1 MKETI
6 TLNTQE
12 QKRVMVLN
20 RLFVGQLTAT
30 EAAVLLNRSERQVR
44 RLCAAYRKE
53 GAAALA
59 HGNRGRKPVQA
70 ISEEVRRQVIELAST
85 TSAGC
90 NYQHLRDL
98 LAERDGIEISRRSVR
113 RMLLAAGIA
122 SPNKQRRRQY
132 RRRRD
137 RYAQEGMHVQIDG
150 SRHAWLGDRCPWLT
164 LLAAIDDATGKRVA
178 AVFREEEDAAGYF
191 VLVRQML
198 ELHGR
203 PLALYHDRH
212 CIFQQTSKATEA
224 DTLEEQLA
232 GKQDP
237 TQFGRLLEELEITS
251 IAARSPQAKGRVERL
266 FGTLQERL
274 VVQLRLA
281 DAHTLE
287 QANQVLASYVPRFNA
302 QFAVAP
308 TQEGSAYRPL
318 PETLQAD
325 ELFCFKYP
333 RIVAADN
340 TISFAKQRLQ
350 LLPDAQ
356 RRSYAKARVQVHEH
370 FDGHLSVH
378 YAGRCVAT
386 TAAPLETPKAR
397 TRSGPRG
404 GTEASLRSQTPS
416 SAVVLLTQASTPE
429 LGESEVCQ
437 TGQSTAAGRPAVT
450 PPRRKPWRTPKRT
463 KSQDNNRGPNEC
475 AYDET

>member
-1 MKETI
+1 MKETL

-20 RLFVGQLTAT
+20 RLLVGQLTAA
-30 EAAVLLNRSERQVR
+30 EAAVLLDLSERQVR

-59 HGNRGRKPVQA
+59 HGNRGRKPIQS
-70 ISEEVRRQVIELAST
+70 ISEEVRQQVVELAST
-85 TSAGC
+85 TYAGC

-98 LAERDGIEISRRSVR
+98 LAERDGIELSRTSVR
-113 RMLLAAGIA
+113 RILLAAGIGT
-122 SPNKQRRRQY
+122 PRKQRRRQH
-132 RRRRD
+132 RRRRV
-137 RYAQEGMHVQIDG
+137 RYAQEGMLVQIDG
-150 SRHAWLGDRCPWLT
+150 SRHAWLGDRGPWLC
-164 LLAAIDDATGKRVA
+164 LIAAIDDATGTLA
-178 AVFREEEDAAGYF
+178 AAIFREEEDAAGYF
-191 VLVRQML
+191 LLVQQML
-198 ELHGR
+198 EQHGR

-212 CIFQQTSKATEA
+212 SIFQQNSKATEA

-237 TQFGRLLEELEITS
+237 TQFGRLLEALEITS

-281 DAHTLE
+281 EVSTLE
-287 QANQVLASYVPRFNA
+287 QANQVLTSYVPRFNA
-302 QFAVAP
+302 QFAVAAA
-308 TQEGSAYRPL
+308 QEGSAYRPL
-318 PETLQAD
+318 QETLQIAD
-325 ELFCFKYP
+325 LFCFTYQ

-378 YAGRCVAT
+378 YSGRCVAT
-386 TAAPLETPKAR
+386 TEAPLETSKMR

-404 GTEASLRSQTPS
+404 RTDVSTTSQTPS
-416 SAVVLLTQASTPE
+416 SAVVLLTQASTAE
-429 LGESEVCQ
+429 LGESGACQ
-437 TGQSTAAGRPAVT
+437 VDPSTASGRPAAT
-450 PPRRKPWRTPKRT
+450 HPWRKPFVKPKRT
-463 KSQDNNRGPNEC
+463 KSLD
-475 AYDET
+475 T

>member
-20 RLFVGQLTAT
+20 RLLVGQLTAA
-30 EAAVLLNRSERQVR
+30 EAAVLLKLSERQVR
-44 RLCAAYRKE
+44 RLCAAYQKE

-70 ISEEVRRQVIELAST
+70 ISEEVRHQVIELAST
-85 TSAGC
+85 TYAGC

-98 LAERDGIEISRRSVR
+98 LAEREGIELSRTSVR
-113 RMLLAAGIA
+113 RILLAAGIH
-122 SPNKQRRRQY
+122 SPRKQRRRQH
-132 RRRRD
+132 RRRRA
-137 RYAQEGMHVQIDG
+137 RYAQEGMLVQIDG
-150 SRHAWLGDRCPWLT
+150 SQHAWLGDRGPWLC
-164 LLAAIDDATGKRVA
+164 LIAAIDDATGKLAA

-191 VLVRQML
+191 LLVQQML
-198 ELHGR
+198 EQYGR

-212 CIFQQTSKATEA
+212 GIFAQTSKATEA

-274 VVQLRLA
+274 VVQLRLCEA
-281 DAHTLE
+281 RTLE
-287 QANQVLASYVPRFNA
+287 QANQVLASHVPRFNA

-308 TQEGSAYRPL
+308 TQQGSAYRPL

-340 TISFAKQRLQ
+340 TVSFAKQRLQ

-356 RRSYAKARVQVHEH
+356 RRSYARARVLVHEH

-378 YAGRCVAT
+378 VAGRCVAT
-386 TAAPLETPKAR
+386 TEAPLETPKAR

-404 GTEASLRSQTPS
+404 GTEASVHSQTPS
-416 SAVVLLTQASTPE
+416 SAVVLLTQASTAE
-429 LGESEVCQ
+429 LGES
-437 TGQSTAAGRPAVT
+437 TGRSAEQSTAPRRPAST
-450 PPRRKPWRTPKRT
+450 HPWRKPVVKPKRT
-463 KSQDNNRGPNEC
+463 KSLD
-475 AYDET
+475 T

>member
-20 RLFVGQLTAT
+20 RLLVGQLTAA
-30 EAAVLLNRSERQVR
+30 EAAVVLNLSERQVR
-44 RLCAAYRKE
+44 RLSAAYRKE

-59 HGNRGRKPVQA
+59 HGNRGRKPSQT
-70 ISEEVRRQVIELAST
+70 ISEGVRQQVIQLAST
-85 TSAGC
+85 TYAGC

-98 LAERDGIEISRRSVR
+98 LAERDGIELSRTSVR
-113 RMLLAAGIA
+113 RILLAAGIGT
-122 SPNKQRRRQY
+122 PKQQHRRQH
-132 RRRRD
+132 RRRRV
-137 RYAQEGMHVQIDG
+137 RYAQEGMFVQIDG
-150 SRHAWLGDRCPWLT
+150 SRHAWLEDRGPWLC
-164 LLAAIDDATGKRVA
+164 LLAAIDDATGKLA
-178 AVFREEEDAAGYF
+178 AAIFREEEDAAGYF
-191 VLVRQML
+191 LLVKHML
-198 ELHGR
+198 EQHGR

-212 CIFQQTSKATEA
+212 GIFQQTSKVTEA

-232 GKQDP
+232 GKQNP

-281 DAHTLE
+281 DARTLE
-287 QANQVLASYVPRFNA
+287 QANQVVTSYLPRFNA

-308 TQEGSAYRPL
+308 TQGGSAYRPL
-318 PETLQAD
+318 QETLHVAD
-325 ELFCFKYP
+325 LFCFKYL

-340 TISFAKQRLQ
+340 TISFAKQCLQ

-378 YAGRCVAT
+378 LAGRCVAT
-386 TAAPLETPKAR
+386 TVAPLETSKMR

-404 GTEASLRSQTPS
+404 GIDVSLDTQTPS
-416 SAVVLLTQASTPE
+416 SAVVLLTQASTAE
-429 LGESEVCQ
+429 LGASEVSQ
-437 TGQSTAAGRPAVT
+437 VNQSAVT
-450 PPRRKPWRTPKRT
+450 NRPLATHPWRKPWIQPKRT
-463 KSQDNNRGPNEC
+463 KSLD
-475 AYDET
+475 T

>member
-1 MKETI
+1 MTETI

-12 QKRVMVLN
+12 QKRMMVLN
-20 RLFVGQLTAT
+20 RLLVGQLTAA
-30 EAAVLLNRSERQVR
+30 EAAVLLKLSERQVR
-44 RLCAAYRKE
+44 RLFAAYQKE

-59 HGNRGRKPVQA
+59 HGNRGRKPVQS
-70 ISEEVRRQVIELAST
+70 ISEEVRRQVIELAT
-85 TSAGC
+85 TTYAGC

-98 LAERDGIEISRRSVR
+98 LAERDGIELSRASVR
-113 RMLLAAGIA
+113 RIVLAAGMH
-122 SPNKQRRRQY
+122 SPRQQGRRQHRH
-132 RRRRD
+132 RRV
-137 RYAQEGMHVQIDG
+137 RYAQEGMLVQIDG
-150 SRHAWLGDRCPWLT
+150 SRHAWLGDRGPWLC
-164 LLAAIDDATGKRVA
+164 LIAAIDDATGKLAA

-191 VLVRQML
+191 LLLQHLL
-198 ELHGR
+198 EQHGR

-212 CIFQQTSKATEA
+212 GIFAQTRKATEA

-237 TQFGRLLEELEITS
+237 TQFGRLVEELEITS

-281 DAHTLE
+281 EASTVA
-287 QANQVLASYVPRFNA
+287 QANQVLMSYLPRFNA
-302 QFAVAP
+302 QFAVPP

-318 PETLQAD
+318 QETLQAED
-325 ELFCFKYP
+325 LFCFKYA
-333 RIVAADN
+333 RTVAADN
-340 TISFAKQRLQ
+340 TISFATQRLQ

-378 YAGRCVAT
+378 LAGRCVAT

-397 TRSGPRG
+397 ARSGPRG
-404 GTEASLRSQTPS
+404 GTEASVHSQTPS
-416 SAVVLLTQASTPE
+416 SAVVLLTQASTAE
-429 LGESEVCQ
+429 LGESTVRQEE
-437 TGQSTAAGRPAVT
+437 QSSALRQPAST
-450 PPRRKPWRTPKRT
+450 HPWRKPLLKPKRT
-463 KSQDNNRGPNEC
+463 KSLN
-475 AYDET
+475 T